1 LFPQIF
7 GKYVLERPLAVG
19 GMARVFLA
27 TLRGAGGFEK
37 KLVVKQIRA
46 ELATD
51 DAFVRRFV
59 AEAKTTVELA
69 HPNIV
74 PVYELG
80 VEQGIYFLAMELC
93 DGVTLGELLKTG
105 RLSPEEGAYVGIEIC
120 RALDYAHRKAR
131 IIHRD
136 VTPRNVIIDEEGA
149 VRLIDFGISAPAYDG
164 AKEVFGSPGHM
175 PPEQL
180 RGDEVGPPADV
191 FAVATLLYEAWSARP
206 PFRRRTPE
214 QSHSALSEPVAALST
229 FDPALAPLD
238 ALIASSMAL
247 DPADRPQSAEEL
259 SRPLRRFIAER
270 DSGDLTRKVGK
281 RVRDLRASGSLE
293 ADPALSQVAGETPV
307 VNETKTFAARSL
319 EAVNREP
326 KATPSKP
333 PRHDTAPQMATRR
346 MSDDAGSWSSGG
358 GKAATSPSA
367 APGRQGRNKNLAGIA
382 LGLLV
387 AVAAGGA
394 AWRYGEPARASTTE
408 PSVPGATQLPVMT
421 PAQGA
426 APGREPIGAS
436 AGVSMESL
444 ARASEGPRLE
454 PASPAPASS
463 TSSRNAPGKGAA
475 APHGSAVET
484 TGAGP
489 TAAALPAGAGTGE
502 TELAHVRIL
511 ANPIANVEIDGKA
524 RGVAPIADVAL
535 PPGTHFV
542 RLDCAA
548 LGEAVAQN
556 VPLGPGESVTISG
569 DFTGAHGRI
578 LVKRAGATP

>member
-1 LFPQIF
+1 MFPQIF

-80 VEQGIYFLAMELC
+80 VEQGIYYLAMELC

-214 QSHSALSEPVAALST
+214 QSHAALSEPVAALST

-238 ALIASSMAL
+238 ALTASAMAL
-247 DPADRPQSAEEL
+247 DPAGRPQSAEEL

-281 RVRDLRASGSLE
+281 RVRDLRASSSFE
-293 ADPALSQVAGETPV
+293 AGPEIAQVAGATPV
-307 VNETKTFAARSL
+307 VNETKTFATRSQ
-319 EAVNREP
+319 EFGEREP
-326 KATPSKP
+326 KVTPSKP
-333 PRHDTAPQMATRR
+333 PRHDTAPQIATRR

-358 GKAATSPSA
+358 GKAATSPSTA
-367 APGRQGRNKNLAGIA
+367 ADRRGGNKNMAGIA

-408 PSVPGATQLPVMT
+408 PSAVGATQPPVVT
-421 PAQGA
+421 PARA
-426 APGREPIGAS
+426 APEREATGTS
-436 AGVSMESL
+436 AGLRTEPP
-444 ARASEGPRLE
+444 ARASEEPRVE
-454 PASPAPASS
+454 PASLAPAPS
-463 TSSRNAPGKGAA
+463 TSSKSVTGKGAA
-475 APHGSAVET
+475 HASAAET

-489 TAAALPAGAGTGE
+489 TASALPAAASTGE

-511 ANPIANVEIDGKA
+511 ANPMANVEIDGKA
-524 RGVAPIADVAL
+524 RGMAPIADVAL

-578 LVKRAGATP
+578 LVKRAGASP